1 MDLLLRQDT
10 AFHSFSQMILDSANK
25 RVDSVLAELHE
36 LKLSLNYSQK
46 DIDEVM
52 LMTSG
57 MQRAG

>member
-1 MDLLLRQDT
+1 
-10 AFHSFSQMILDSANK
+10 MILDSANK